1 MEEKTKN
8 FLSEDQ
14 VLEVIKQYAES
25 EIDYAF
31 MLNGPWGSGKTYFIE
46 NRLKQELTNPKEVK
60 GNKISYLYLS
70 LYGIKNVEQF
80 RNELYSCIIKHF
92 SNTLQKTSNIAR
104 LLLDITAGSNEHTS
118 IITQSANKLIISQE
132 RRVIKNNLSSD
143 LFLVVDDLERY
154 EGNDYNELLGFITS
168 KCLNNHVHVLF
179 VCNEDNLLSFGQKEE
194 RKNYFMIKE
203 KSIRH
208 TINYHAEIHRILLS
222 ILNNKNR
229 YPYLSK
235 YKEQHTAELSKLFRT
250 LEDERNIRT
259 WYVAFD
265 CFEIYAKEYGEK
277 ILDHSKYLESILRDF
292 LISASVYNKFP
303 TYFEKTNANPF
314 SEEEMQKKEQR
325 IKGITEYVSDTFHIH
340 YASNPFELIYDRAFY
355 LEHPTKDF
363 FTCDSI
369 FDYLQSGYLDYQ
381 KVKEHFDKIYPIPT
395 AYETAYM
402 NLQNFSK
409 ITDDE
414 MAKAFDD
421 FRIGLKKQQYS
432 IHDLLNIIVLESVWK
447 QDHYL
452 ELFHQ
457 EDLIYKIE
465 EYFKNHN
472 LSVLSY
478 EELSELKKEVERISF
493 SPIYNVIK
501 DSIQRSIE
509 EKEKNDKISSIETTI
524 NNVNMS
530 LYNMNFSTLREF
542 VEKVVKTNSYDRIKS
557 LNFDGL
563 YVLSYYFEEIRNQRI
578 FNDDE
583 WQIKT
588 FYDNLLKFSKN
599 KPNSKWDIEFTKFL
613 RSIKCCLTSDTK

>member
-8 FLSEDQ
+8 TLSEDQ
-14 VLEVIKQYAES
+14 VLEVIMQYANS
-25 EIDYAF
+25 EVDYAI
-31 MLNGPWGSGKTYFIE
+31 MLNGPWGSGKSYFVQ
-46 NRLKQELTNPKEVK
+46 NRLEKELANRKNGKES
-60 GNKISYLYLS
+60 KITYVYRS
-70 LYGIKNVEQF
+70 LNGIKNVEQF
-80 RNELYSCIIKHF
+80 RNELYSCIVAQF
-92 SNTLQKTSNIAR
+92 SGTFQKASNIAG
-104 LLLDITAGSNEHTS
+104 LIMDITSGSNEQVS
-118 IITQSANKLIISQE
+118 FLLKSANKAFKYRERSIIKE
-132 RRVIKNNLSSD
+132 KLSSN
-143 LFLVVDDLERY
+143 LFIVIDDFERY
-154 EGNDYNELLGFITS
+154 EGKDYKELLGFITS

-179 VCNEDNLLSFGQKEE
+179 ICNEDNLLSIGQKEGRE
-194 RKNYFMIKE
+194 NYFLIKE

-208 TINYHAEIHRILLS
+208 TIDYHAEIHKILLA
-222 ILNNKNR
+222 ILDNENK
-229 YPYLSK
+229 YTCLSK
-235 YKEQHTAELSKLFRT
+235 YKKQHTPDLSRLFRI

-303 TYFEKTNANPF
+303 TYFEKTNANSF

-325 IKGITEYVSDTFHIH
+325 IKAPKEYIFDTFHIH
-340 YASNPFELIYDRAFY
+340 YASYPFDLYSRSHY

-363 FTCDSI
+363 FICDSV
-369 FDYLQSGYLDYQ
+369 FNYLQSGYLDYQ

-402 NLQNFSK
+402 NLKNFSK

-465 EYFKNHN
+465 EYFKNYN

-478 EELSELKKEVERISF
+478 EELSDLKKEVERISF

-524 NNVNMS
+524 NNVNTS

-542 VEKVVKTNSYDRIKS
+542 VEKVVETNSYERIKS

-583 WQIKT
+583 WQIRP
-588 FYDNLLKFSKN
+588 FYDNLFIFSKE